1 MPKVEPKKSFFTKSL
16 ESGKL
21 LASTIMVFS
30 ALLVGTWGIVSSVF
44 ITRAQAYE
52 KIEKLDVESSYNKA
66 FRIDS
71 MITRY
76 EQIQKRRELTQ
87 EEKRAL
93 ARLKRDLKRTDL
105 HIDFLEKR
113 VYGQDTVK

>member
-1 MPKVEPKKSFFTKSL
+1 MADEIKSFWIKGL
-16 ESGKL
+16 ENGKL
-21 LASTIMVFS
+21 LMSTIMVFS
-30 ALLVGTWGIVSSVF
+30 ALIVGTWGIVSTVF

-71 MITRY
+71 MINRY
-76 EQIQKRRELTQ
+76 ERLKKLRELTQ

-93 ARLKRDLKRTDL
+93 ARLRRDLKRTDL
-105 HIDFLEKR
+105 HIDKLEKR
-113 VYGQDTVK
+113 VYDKDEE